1 MSANAA
7 KPDLSAV
14 LEALRAT
21 PAKSRGGGRA
31 IMFVS
36 ARDDVTEIS
45 RAAAEAAKVG
55 NVYAIDL
62 DLKRNALGRS
72 FASKGKLGAPIDGRL
87 SGISLCAITDAHGR
101 PTGADGFSYHRVGMS
116 NVLVGAFDARSLPPG
131 ARMTLTADG
140 DYWTALRASG
150 ATAIVNAPALETSQV
165 ALRVA
170 RHMDAIVLVVREMPG
185 AAPVSIAAKD
195 AIVAAG
201 GNLIGL
207 VYTDASPEAAVIDRI
222 TRKAS

>member
-7 KPDLSAV
+7 KSDLSAV

-36 ARDDVTEIS
+36 ARDEVTEIS

-72 FASKGKLGAPIDGRL
+72 FASRAKLGAPIDGRL
-87 SGISLCAITDAHGR
+87 GGKGLCVISDAQGRAI
-101 PTGADGFSYHRVGMS
+101 GAGGFSYHRVGIS
-116 NVLVGAFDARSLPPG
+116 NVLVGAFDARTLPPG
-131 ARMTLTADG
+131 ARMTLSADG
-140 DYWTALRASG
+140 EYWNALRASG
-150 ATAIVNAPALETSQV
+150 ATAIVNAPPLEKNQA

-207 VYTDASPEAAVIDRI
+207 VYTDASPEAAVIDRMM
-222 TRKAS
+222 RKAS